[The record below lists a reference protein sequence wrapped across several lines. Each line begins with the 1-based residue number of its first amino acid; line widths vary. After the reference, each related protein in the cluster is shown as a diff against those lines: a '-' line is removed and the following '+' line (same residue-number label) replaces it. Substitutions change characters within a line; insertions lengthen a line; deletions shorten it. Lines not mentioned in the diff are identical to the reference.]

1 VIDLFRSELL
11 RARSRRILPMMI
23 VGGVLLIVVAMVIAG
38 ANSHRPTPA
47 QVAAAEAASQKE
59 FAMCMQGQ
67 FSGSEPVGPGFQLPP
82 GYATPEEFCRDA
94 TAPQVDT
101 GLQLRDLAMLLEHTS
116 TFVVLLGVALAASL
130 GGADW
135 SAGTMTTLLTWEP
148 RRVRVLLIRGLVVAL
163 VVAFVT
169 FLLQAVL
176 LGAFALAVALRGTSL
191 GAPPGLLS
199 TAVLTGLRVST
210 VAVGFGLVALAIATI
225 GRSTVAALGVLFGY
239 LVLFEGVIAGLRP
252 SMQDRLLVRAG
263 GVIVSRQPIY
273 DQSHES
279 FASIGPS
286 SSPPVLLGLTE
297 AWIVAAVYVVAL
309 MVLALLVFRARD
321 VN

>member
-11 RARSRRILPMMI
+11 RARSRRVLPMML

-38 ANSHRPTPA
+38 ANSHKPTQSQIA
-47 QVAAAEAASQKE
+47 SADAAFKKA
-59 FAMCMQGQ
+59 FADCMQGQ
-67 FSGSEPVGPGFQLPP
+67 FLGPGAQLPP
-82 GYATPEEFCRDA
+82 GYTSLEQFCADQA
-94 TAPQVDT
+94 APHVDT
-101 GLQLRDLAMLLEHTS
+101 GLQFRDVALLLQHTS

-148 RRVRVLLIRGLVVAL
+148 RRIRVLLIRAVVVAL
-163 VVAFVT
+163 VVALVT
-169 FLLQAVL
+169 LFLQGVL
-176 LGAFALAVALRGTSL
+176 LGAFSLAVALRGTSL
-191 GAPPGLLS
+191 GAPPGLVG
-199 TAVLTGLRVST
+199 TAVVTGLRVST

-252 SMQDRLLVRAG
+252 SIQDRLLVRAG
-263 GVIVSRQPIY
+263 GVIVSQQPIY
-273 DQSHES
+273 DES
-279 FASIGPS
+279 RSFSSIGPS
-286 SSPPVLLGLTE
+286 NLPPVLLGLTE
-297 AWIVAAVYVVAL
+297 AWVVATVYVVVL
-309 MVLALLVFRARD
+309 MALALLVFRTRD

>member
-1 VIDLFRSELL
+1 
-11 RARSRRILPMMI
+11 MML

-38 ANSHRPTPA
+38 ANSHKPTQSQIA
-47 QVAAAEAASQKE
+47 SADAAFKKA
-59 FAMCMQGQ
+59 FADCMQGQ
-67 FSGSEPVGPGFQLPP
+67 FLGPGAQLPP
-82 GYATPEEFCRDA
+82 GYTSLDQFCADQA
-94 TAPQVDT
+94 APHVDT
-101 GLQLRDLAMLLEHTS
+101 GLQFRDVALLLQHTS

-148 RRVRVLLIRGLVVAL
+148 RRIRVLLIRALVVAL

-169 FLLQAVL
+169 LFLQGVL
-176 LGAFALAVALRGTSL
+176 LGAFSLAVALRGTSL
-191 GAPPGLLS
+191 GAPPGLVG
-199 TAVLTGLRVST
+199 TAVQTGLRVST

-252 SMQDRLLVRAG
+252 SIQDRLLVRAG
-263 GVIVSRQPIY
+263 GVIISRQPIY

-279 FASIGPS
+279 FSSIGPS
-286 SSPPVLLGLTE
+286 SPPPVLLGL
-297 AWIVAAVYVVAL
+297 
-309 MVLALLVFRARD
+309 
-321 VN
+321 

>member
-1 VIDLFRSELL
+1 MIDLFRSEFL
-11 RARSRRILPMMI
+11 RARSRRILPMML

-38 ANSHRPTPA
+38 ANSHKPTAA
-47 QVAAAEAASQKE
+47 QIASAQAFSDKQ
-59 FAMCMQGQ
+59 FNQCMRGQ
-67 FSGSEPVGPGFQLPP
+67 YGGQLPP
-82 GYATPEEFCRDA
+82 GYNSLQEYCADV
-94 TAPQVDT
+94 TAPQTDT
-101 GLQLRDLAMLLEHTS
+101 GLQFRDAALLLEHTS

-130 GGADW
+130 GGADR

-148 RRVRVLLIRGLVVAL
+148 RRVRVLLVRAVVVAL

-169 FLLQAVL
+169 LLLQAIL
-176 LGAFALAVALRGTSL
+176 FGSFSLAVALRGTSL
-191 GAPPGLLS
+191 GAPSGLLG
-199 TAVLTGLRVST
+199 TAALTGLRVST

-252 SMQDRLLVRAG
+252 SIQDRLLVRAG
-263 GVIVSRQPIY
+263 GVIVSQQPIY
-273 DQSHES
+273 DES
-279 FASIGPS
+279 RSFSSIGPS
-286 SSPPVLLGLTE
+286 NLPPVLFGLTE
-297 AWIVAAVYVVAL
+297 AWVVAAVYVVVL

>member
-1 VIDLFRSELL
+1 MIDLFRSELL
-11 RARSRRILPMMI
+11 RSRSRRILPMML

-38 ANSHRPTPA
+38 ANSHKPTPA
-47 QVAAAEAASQKE
+47 QIASADAAFKKQ
-59 FAMCMQGQ
+59 FARCMQGQ
-67 FSGSEPVGPGFQLPP
+67 FLGPGEQPPP
-82 GYATPEEFCRDA
+82 GYATLQEFCTEAATPPVDA
-94 TAPQVDT
+94 
-101 GLQLRDLAMLLEHTS
+101 GLQFRDIALLLEHTS

-148 RRVRVLLIRGLVVAL
+148 RRIRVLLIRALVVSL
-163 VVAFVT
+163 LVAFVT
-169 FLLQAVL
+169 LLLQGVL
-176 LGAFALAVALRGTSL
+176 LGAFSLAVALRGTSL
-191 GAPPGLLS
+191 GAPPGLVG

-252 SMQDRLLVRAG
+252 SIQDRLLVRAG

-279 FASIGPS
+279 FSSLGPS
-286 SSPPVLLGLTE
+286 SPLPVLLGLTE
-297 AWIVAAVYVVAL
+297 AWIVAAVYVVVLIA
-309 MVLALLVFRARD
+309 LALFVFRARD

>member
-1 VIDLFRSELL
+1 VIDLCRSEFL
-11 RARSRRILPMMI
+11 RARSRRILPMML

-38 ANSHRPTPA
+38 ANSHKPT
-47 QVAAAEAASQKE
+47 AAEIASAQAFSDKQ
-59 FAMCMQGQ
+59 FNQCMRGQ
-67 FSGSEPVGPGFQLPP
+67 YGGQLPP
-82 GYATPEEFCRDA
+82 GYNSLQEYCADV
-94 TAPQVDT
+94 TAPQTDT
-101 GLQLRDLAMLLEHTS
+101 GLQFRDAALLLEHTS

-148 RRVRVLLIRGLVVAL
+148 RRIRVLLVRALVVAL

-169 FLLQAVL
+169 LLLQAIL
-176 LGAFALAVALRGTSL
+176 FGSFSLAVALRGTSL
-191 GAPPGLLS
+191 GAPSGLLG
-199 TAVLTGLRVST
+199 TAALTGLRVST

-252 SMQDRLLVRAG
+252 SIQDRLLVRAG
-263 GVIVSRQPIY
+263 GVIVSQQPIY
-273 DQSHES
+273 DES
-279 FASIGPS
+279 RSFSSIGPS
-286 SSPPVLLGLTE
+286 NLPPVLLGLTE
-297 AWIVAAVYVVAL
+297 AWVVAAVYVVVL